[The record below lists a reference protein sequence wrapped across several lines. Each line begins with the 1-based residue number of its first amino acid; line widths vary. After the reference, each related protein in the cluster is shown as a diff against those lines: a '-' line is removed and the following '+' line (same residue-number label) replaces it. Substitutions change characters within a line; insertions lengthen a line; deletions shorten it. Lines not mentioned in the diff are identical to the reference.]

1 MDTNQLTT
9 SLNKIFHTEGH
20 RIVFWYDPGSEFAE
34 EIPSLELEGVTIIQL
49 QQESALALKVRLE
62 TKDLTG
68 KYLLYAPTP
77 EPEPEADW
85 LLDIRLFSRTFHA
98 DRASIVMN
106 ELGLTRQAMRQHV
119 ALRSKFFNSQDR
131 ISRLKKLIDVND
143 QEKDL
148 DLKMLGVIS
157 RADQPSVFDIL
168 MKLFAGMCA
177 ESETEYQPVPSAWEE
192 IEKYDLA
199 PFFWETMG
207 LTFGYTASNPTLLDL
222 LIRLL
227 VSDFANTLK
236 TEPPTSLEHF
246 LLPNKSVA
254 TNASVFV

>member
-1 MDTNQLTT
+1 MNLSQLQE
-9 SLNKIFHTEGH
+9 SLQKIYHTEGH
-20 RIVFWYDPGSEFAE
+20 RIVFWHDPNAEFAE
-34 EIPSLELEGVTIIQL
+34 EIPSFALDDVTVIQL
-49 QQESALALKVRLE
+49 QQASVLALKVRLE
-62 TKDLTG
+62 TEDLTG
-68 KYLLYAPTP
+68 QYLLYTPTP
-77 EPEPEADW
+77 EPAPEADW
-85 LLDIRLFSRTFHA
+85 LLDIRLYSRTFHA

-148 DLKMLGVIS
+148 DLKMLAVIS

-177 ESETEYQPVPSAWEE
+177 DNETEYQPAPPAWEE
-192 IEKYDLA
+192 IEKFDLA

-207 LTFGYTASNPTLLDL
+207 LTF
-222 LIRLL
+222 
-227 VSDFANTLK
+227 
-236 TEPPTSLEHF
+236 
-246 LLPNKSVA
+246 
-254 TNASVFV
+254 